1 MFGENMRVRL
11 HNHPLLQSLL
21 LSAVLCMSALA
32 TQPINAEVLNIPLT
46 RDIATQPITTLEIVA
61 IVKSLLSGRVLSV
74 KKQSSYTN
82 PDCHYVKFLED
93 KGEFQMIKVAC
104 FVNKFALSDQ
114 K

>member
-1 MFGENMRVRL
+1 MFGEYMRVRL

-21 LSAVLCMSALA
+21 LSTVLCMSTLA
-32 TQPINAEVLNIPLT
+32 TQPVTAEVLSIPLT

-61 IVKSLLSGRVLSV
+61 MVKSLLSGRVLSV

-104 FVNKFALSDQ
+104 FVDNVVLSN
-114 K
+114 

>member
-1 MFGENMRVRL
+1 MRVRL

-21 LSAVLCMSALA
+21 LSAVFCMSVFTPQTLK
-32 TQPINAEVLNIPLT
+32 AEVLSIPLE
-46 RDIATQPITTLEIVA
+46 RSIATQPITTLEIVA

-93 KGEFQMIKVAC
+93 KGEFQMIKIAC
-104 FVNKFALSDQ
+104 FSDKIVQ
-114 K
+114 SLP